1 MATPVRFPLDFELHS
16 GVPPLY
22 RSARNEDYD
31 TAMKTNCVDSTVAAK
46 SPVLARVICFVLAI
60 PLGLIGVFMTLIM
73 LLANMNINF
82 SSSPGLAMFLVG
94 WAFVGSSFVAT
105 FRLLRRP
112 CFKSL
117 WYLAPP
123 VICMAVVQWLETFRE
138 NQHLMH

>member
-1 MATPVRFPLDFELHS
+1 MDGLYVRL
-16 GVPPLY
+16 
-22 RSARNEDYD
+22 RNETFD
-31 TAMKTNCVDSTVAAK
+31 TAMKTDCVDSPVAAK
-46 SPVLARVICFVLAI
+46 SPVLARVVCFVLAI
-60 PLGLIGVFMTLIM
+60 PLGLIGVFMTLVM

-82 SSSPGLAMFLVG
+82 SSSPGQAMFLTG
-94 WAFVGSSFVAT
+94 WAFVGSSFMAT

-117 WYLAPP
+117 WYLVPP